1 MNPDDFM
8 DDPLF
13 TDALIAEVDS
23 APTSPPDV
31 LAEPEPV
38 YIPAGGGFR
47 DSPGLYLGPPTS
59 GVAVQQSA
67 VVGGGSILTPEG
79 LTAFYMQVGGRPP
92 DANEMATDLD
102 NARRYGDAGVL
113 RGIQLRFQNV
123 PGSGV
128 RGDEYLPSLQAQQD
142 AVVMNYANGLDS
154 PTSALNTG
162 SLGTEGFRDI
172 LGGIVGLLPFPG
184 APTIGGIISG
194 VPSLAQPRLPMPA
207 PPQGRLPAPRTPPI
221 IDIPIPRGGGMSR
234 GARAAAIAAAAAA
247 AGLSVQQYLMMHP
260 ELRRRRHLNVLNPRA
275 LRRAFTRIDGFG
287 RFVKRTI
294 HLEQHAPRPKHK
306 RSPFPPRRRKS

>member
-1 MNPDDFM
+1 MNPDDFLNG
-8 DDPLF
+8 DPIF
-13 TDALIAEVDS
+13 TDSVVAEADS
-23 APTSPPDV
+23 APTSPPEV

-38 YIPAGGGFR
+38 YIPAGAGFR

-59 GVAVQQSA
+59 VSVEQSA
-67 VVGGGSILTPEG
+67 VVGGGALLTPDS
-79 LTAFYMQVGGRPP
+79 LTSLYLATFGRPP
-92 DANEMATDLD
+92 DANEMASDLD
-102 NARRYGDAGVL
+102 NARRYGDAGVV
-113 RGIQLRFQNV
+113 RGIQLRAGNV
-123 PGSGV
+123 AGSGV

-172 LGGIVGLLPFPG
+172 LGGIVGMLPFPG
-184 APTIGGIISG
+184 APAVGGIISG
-194 VPSLAQPRLPMPA
+194 FPSLAPPRLPMPA

-221 IDIPIPRGGGMSR
+221 IDIPMPRGGGMTR

-306 RSPFPPRRRKS
+306 RSPFPPRRRK